1 MKQLKISKSITNRES
16 NSIEKY
22 LAEISKEPLI
32 TADEEIQL
40 AKRIRDGDEE
50 AAQKLVRANLRFV
63 VSVAKQYLT
72 VRMQLN
78 DLINEGN
85 VGLVKAAKKFDETRG
100 FRFISYAVW
109 WIRQSILQALAENQR
124 MVRVPLNRIETEQ
137 KMYHA
142 EQKFM
147 AEYEREPTDEELAE
161 VMDFKIEDITVA
173 RSITHAGYVSFDA
186 ATASAET
193 GELMS
198 VSYDTVPD
206 RTTKS
211 PDATVVDVDS
221 RSQDIFTVLKTLPK
235 NEAEVIIK
243 YFGLGG
249 GQPMSLEDVAQS
261 MRTPITSERAR
272 QIRDNGLQRIRYKS
286 AAIKKLRVH
295 LS

>member
-72 VRMQLN
+72 ARMQLN
-78 DLINEGN
+78 DLVNEGN
-85 VGLVKAAKKFDETRG
+85 VGLIKAAQKFDESRG
-100 FRFISYAVW
+100 FKFISYAVW

-124 MVRVPLNRIETEQ
+124 MVRIPLNRVGNER
-137 KMYHA
+137 KMYNA
-142 EQKFM
+142 EQRFM

-161 VMDFKIEDITVA
+161 MLDLKIEDIEVTRGIAQV
-173 RSITHAGYVSFDA
+173 GYLSFDA
-186 ATASAET
+186 AVASAEA

-198 VSYDTVPD
+198 VSYDTIPD
-206 RTTKS
+206 RAIES
-211 PDATVVDVDS
+211 PDAGVVDRES
-221 RSQDIFTVLKTLPK
+221 CKKDILEVLKTLPK
-235 NEAEVIIK
+235 NQAEVLTK
-243 YFGLGG
+243 AFGLGG
-249 GQPMSLEDVAQS
+249 VEPMTLEDIGYS
-261 MRTPITSERAR
+261 MGNISRERVR
-272 QIRDNGLQRIRYKS
+272 QIKDKGLQNIRHKRG
-286 AAIKKLRVH
+286 AAQKLAAY
-295 LS
+295 LG